1 MIPEVYRGSGQSSVR
16 LGLLSRGAKI
26 RSSQR
31 GGNIMKKFFAISSIV
46 ALAACGNPE
55 AEEEAVAVVGAEAS
69 AEVLSLNGTS
79 WIFVTD
85 EKEILESIDADGN
98 YIANAGDQHFDHG
111 TYVMVDGM
119 QCFTS
124 AMNDE
129 GQACWTTP
137 AQVAVGESTAITSDK
152 GDELTVTRV
161 EYQPLT
167 M

>member
-1 MIPEVYRGSGQSSVR
+1 
-16 LGLLSRGAKI
+16 
-26 RSSQR
+26 
-31 GGNIMKKFFAISSIV
+31 MKKLIAICSFA
-46 ALAACGNPE
+46 ALAACGSPE
-55 AEEEAVAVVGAEAS
+55 AAQEDVAAVDAEAP
-69 AEVLSLNGTS
+69 AKAMSLNETS
-79 WIFVTD
+79 WTFVMD

-129 GQACWTTP
+129 GQECWSTP
-137 AQVAVGESTAITSDK
+137 GQIAVGESVDITSDK
-152 GDELTVTRV
+152 GDALTVTRV